1 MLNELLSTDI
11 MLIEII
17 LEKLLRNLCFF
28 SYLFIAMV
36 NMKLLCLCDT
46 ALCTGVIK
54 FIIVFRDYNLFIIK
68 VHMELMNA
76 NVHIFTSK
84 PYSFILCER

>member
-1 MLNELLSTDI
+1 
-11 MLIEII
+11 
-17 LEKLLRNLCFF
+17 
-28 SYLFIAMV
+28 
-36 NMKLLCLCDT
+36 MKLLSLCDT

-84 PYSFILCER
+84 LYSFILCER